1 MDNFN
6 LRKYLIE
13 NQLTHSSIKLNE
25 VSIDMIKT
33 QYVDT
38 KYDKDGNKDENGKP
52 LLDKETFEDIKK
64 AAQNKSAYVTWLAA
78 RVGGTKKFKHKDTII
93 KKEDIEFYKKYLD
106 IFDRRKQEYP
116 IKDIG
121 GIKTKDTLDD
131 FLKISKRIADEE
143 GEDIS
148 QQKGVSKTEKYTK
161 LKLGEVDGYE
171 IFKFPKGSKE
181 LYGASCELGSGTD
194 WCTATGRTDDFF
206 QDYISQGNIYV
217 IISKNNPR
225 DKYQFHYE
233 TGQFMDRSDR
243 DIFER

>member
-1 MDNFN
+1 MDNFD
-6 LRKYLIE
+6 LRKYLTE

-25 VSIDMIKT
+25 VSIDMLQT
-33 QYVDT
+33 QFVDT
-38 KYDKDGNKDENGKP
+38 GRIDRNTFKDIVD
-52 LLDKETFEDIKK
+52 
-64 AAQNKSAYVTWLAA
+64 AAQNDSAFATWLTS
-78 RVGGTKKFKHKDTII
+78 RVAGTKKAKPII
-93 KKEDIEFYKKYLD
+93 KKEDISKYKKHLET
-106 IFDRRKQEYP
+106 FKRNKREYP
-116 IKDIG
+116 LKDINMV
-121 GIKTKDTLDD
+121 KDQNALDD
-131 FLKISKRIADEE
+131 FIKKSREIQAREE
-143 GEDIS
+143 EDIS
-148 QQKGVSKTEKYTK
+148 QQKGVSKSEKYTK

>member
-13 NQLTHSSIKLNE
+13 NQLTQSSVKLNE
-25 VSIDMIKT
+25 VSIDMLQT
-33 QYVDT
+33 QFVDT
-38 KYDKDGNKDENGKP
+38 GRIDRNTFKDIVD
-52 LLDKETFEDIKK
+52 
-64 AAQNKSAYVTWLAA
+64 AAQKDSAFATWLTS
-78 RVGGTKKFKHKDTII
+78 RVAGTKKAKPII
-93 KKEDIEFYKKYLD
+93 KKEDIYKYKTYLD
-106 IFDRRKQEYP
+106 TFKRNKREYP
-116 IKDIG
+116 LKDINMV
-121 GIKTKDTLDD
+121 KDENALDD
-131 FLKISKRIADEE
+131 FIKKSREIQDRE

-148 QQKGVSKTEKYTK
+148 QQKGISKAEKYTK

-206 QDYISQGNIYV
+206 QDYISQGDIYV
-217 IISKNNPR
+217 IISKSDPKE
-225 DKYQFHYE
+225 KYQFHYE

-243 DIFER
+243 DIFSKY